1 MKTKISNDRAYFM
14 PWKTVEHK
22 IGRILEKLF
31 FNKFTC
37 MARRSHNFMSVII
50 KRDKPN
56 EYDLSKAF
64 SSVNILTDEELAVI
78 FEIIELPEKEWQ
90 MCSIIN
96 RRENELSHS
105 ICEGLLRM
113 DSDIKWQKSFAGEDG
128 LYLFGVEDNAKSEVK
143 IRIGCL
149 NLSLSELKGKDELLA
164 YLAENDPTHTAL
176 MDFCQDYRDKYHNEL
191 CWNYP
196 ISDGK
201 HLGTFMVLVKEGIL
215 SLPYDSADE
224 TDYEQFCLDDV
235 CMFNIESLRVFME
248 DWKSFN
254 TDLENAMHSMKL
266 YLTKRSCVDENK
278 TISD

>member
-37 MARRSHNFMSVII
+37 RARRSHNFMSVII

-64 SSVNILTDEELAVI
+64 YPVNILTDDELEVI
-78 FEIIELPEKEWQ
+78 FEITGLPEKEWP

-105 ICEGLLRM
+105 VCEGLLRI

-164 YLAENDPTHTAL
+164 CIA
-176 MDFCQDYRDKYHNEL
+176 
-191 CWNYP
+191 
-196 ISDGK
+196 
-201 HLGTFMVLVKEGIL
+201 
-215 SLPYDSADE
+215 
-224 TDYEQFCLDDV
+224 
-235 CMFNIESLRVFME
+235 
-248 DWKSFN
+248 
-254 TDLENAMHSMKL
+254 
-266 YLTKRSCVDENK
+266 
-278 TISD
+278 